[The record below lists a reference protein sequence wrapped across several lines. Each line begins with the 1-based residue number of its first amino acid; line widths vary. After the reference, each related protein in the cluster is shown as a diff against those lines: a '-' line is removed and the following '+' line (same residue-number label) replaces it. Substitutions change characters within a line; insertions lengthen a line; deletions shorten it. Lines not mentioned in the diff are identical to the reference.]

1 MGVQFVYLAITRPL
15 EVLSVRRIVV
25 CEFLSLDGVAEAP
38 NTFLTDW
45 DDDVMD
51 ARMSEADNR
60 SGNCRLGTPAH

>member
-1 MGVQFVYLAITRPL
+1 
-15 EVLSVRRIVV
+15 VRRIVV

-60 SGNCRLGTPAH
+60 SGNCRLGTPAP